1 MPTRARMQLTDQ
13 QGVRF
18 ADIALD
24 HGTLSVTLRARDGA
38 LVALSGP
45 PRPRPDTLRARFDL
59 SMKMMLFH
67 VGYTNLAGDFIVER
81 GEHVR
86 GWFLRFQHE
95 PDWDFPLAVDKLIR
109 SALRRPF
116 EGRGTELRLTVR
128 DDLGRQAMSQRQV
141 RTAVKESAIV
151 RWLGGLGST
160 AFGDFSGRSE
170 AEENRFLTELFGAL
184 REDVGAI
191 GT

>member
-1 MPTRARMQLTDQ
+1 MQLTDG
-13 QGVRF
+13 QGTQY

-24 HGTLSVTLRARDGA
+24 RGTLSVRLRARDGT
-38 LVALSGP
+38 LVSLAGP
-45 PRPRPDTLRARFDL
+45 PRPRPDTLRARLDL
-59 SMKMMLFH
+59 SMKMSLFH

-81 GEHVR
+81 SEHAR
-86 GWFLRFQHE
+86 GWFLRFQKE
-95 PDWDFPLAVDKLIR
+95 PEWDFPLAVDKLIR

-128 DDLGRQAMSQRQV
+128 DDLGRQAISQRVV
-141 RTAVKESAIV
+141 RTAVKQSAIV

-184 REDVGAI
+184 RDDVMAI
-191 GT
+191 AP